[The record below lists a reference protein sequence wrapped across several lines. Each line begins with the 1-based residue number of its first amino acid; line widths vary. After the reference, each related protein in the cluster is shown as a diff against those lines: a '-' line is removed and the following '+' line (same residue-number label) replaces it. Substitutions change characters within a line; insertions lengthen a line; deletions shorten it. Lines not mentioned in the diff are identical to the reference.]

1 MFKQPD
7 PQRIAVT
14 MQQYINANKSPK
26 LLFYDFCNSGSIEG
40 NFLSSKV
47 MENKAVLRV
56 ITSPQGR
63 AWIKNNIDDFLN
75 YLAYL
80 SK

>member
-7 PQRIAVT
+7 PQRLAVT
-14 MQQYINANKSPK
+14 MQQYIDTNKSPK

-56 ITSPQGR
+56 ITSPRGR